1 MIAVVVTPRKGGS
14 GRLAE
19 VPDPQP
25 QRGEVLVRV
34 REVGLD
40 GTDIEILE
48 GQYGEAPP
56 GEDYLIIGHESLGQ
70 VQELADGAEGLSPG
84 DWVVAIVRRPDPVPC
99 RNCAADEWDMCLNG
113 QYTERGIKGRQGFLA
128 EFYAEAPKF
137 LVRVPEEL
145 SPFAVLLEPL
155 SIVEKA
161 VEQIKRIQSRMV
173 WQPQRAMVLG
183 AGTIGLLAGMALR
196 LENVEVHV
204 YNRSEQKIKRE
215 LTESIGANYICAEE
229 RPLGHELDREI
240 GPVDIVVEA
249 TGFSPLAF
257 DAVDMVGPNGIV
269 CLTGVSGGSRTL
281 QIAADRLNLEM
292 VLMNKV
298 VFGTVNANRR
308 HFETGVRHL
317 QEIEAR
323 WPGVLS
329 RMITRRYPIERFAE
343 ALQRSSQDIKRAVEV
358 VSPERNDQ

>member
-1 MIAVVVTPRKGGS
+1 MRAVIVTPREQGS

-25 QRGEVLVRV
+25 REGEVLVRV

-70 VQELADGAEGLSPG
+70 VQEVADGAEGLSPG
-84 DWVVAIVRRPDPVPC
+84 DWVVAIVRRPDPMPC

-113 QYTERGIKGRQGFLA
+113 QYTERGIKGRHGFLA
-128 EFYAEAPKF
+128 EFYVEAPKF
-137 LVRVPEEL
+137 LVSVPKEL
-145 SPFAVLLEPL
+145 SAFAVLLEPL

-161 VEQIKRIQSRMV
+161 VDQVKRIQSRMV

-183 AGTIGLLAGMALR
+183 AGTIGLLAAMVLR
-196 LENVEVHV
+196 LEDVEVHI
-204 YNRSEQKIKRE
+204 YNRSEHKIKRG
-215 LTESIGANYICAEE
+215 LTESMGADYICAQE
-229 RPLGHELDREI
+229 RPLDHELERAI

-257 DAVDMVGPNGIV
+257 DAMDMVGPNGIV

-281 QIAADRLNLEM
+281 QIAADHLNLEM

-323 WPGVLS
+323 WPGLLS
-329 RMITRRYPIERFAE
+329 LMITRRSPIERFAE
-343 ALQRSSQDIKRAVEV
+343 ALQRSPRDIKRVVEV
-358 VSPERNDQ
+358 APPGTHEP

>member
-1 MIAVVVTPRKGGS
+1 MRAVVVTPGEQGS

-19 VPDPQP
+19 VPDPRP
-25 QRGEVLVRV
+25 RPGEVLVRV
-34 REVGLD
+34 SEVGLD

-70 VQELADGAEGLSPG
+70 VQELADGAGGLSPG

-113 QYTERGIKGRQGFLA
+113 QYTERGIKGRHGFLA

-137 LVRVPEEL
+137 LVKVSEKL

-183 AGTIGLLAGMALR
+183 AGTIGLLAGMVLR
-196 LENVEVHV
+196 LQDLEVHI
-204 YNRSEQKIKRE
+204 YNRSEQKIKRDV
-215 LTESIGANYICAEE
+215 TESIGANFICAEE
-229 RPLGHELDREI
+229 RPLGHELEREI
-240 GPVDIVVEA
+240 GPLDIVVEA

-257 DAVDMVGPNGIV
+257 DAMDMVGPNGIV
-269 CLTGVSGGSRTL
+269 CLTGVSGGSRAL
-281 QIAADRLNLEM
+281 QIAADHLNLEM

-308 HFETGVRHL
+308 HFETGVHHL

-329 RMITRRYPIERFAE
+329 RMITRRYPIERFTD
-343 ALQRSSQDIKRAVEV
+343 ALRRSSQDIKRVVEV
-358 VSPERNDQ
+358 ALPGT

>member
-1 MIAVVVTPRKGGS
+1 MRAVVVTPTERGS

-48 GQYGEAPP
+48 GEYGDAPP

-70 VQELADGAEGLSPG
+70 VLELADGAEGLSTG
-84 DWVVAIVRRPDPVPC
+84 DWVVAIVRRPDPIPC

-113 QYTERGIKGRQGFLA
+113 QYTERGIKGRHGFLS
-128 EFYAEAPKF
+128 EFYVEAPKF

-145 SPFAVLLEPL
+145 SAFAVLLEPL

-183 AGTIGLLAGMALR
+183 AGTIGLLAAMLLR
-196 LENVEVHV
+196 LEDAEVHI
-204 YNRSEQKIKRE
+204 YNRSEQKTKRDV
-215 LTESIGANYICAEE
+215 TESMGANFICAEE
-229 RPLGHELDREI
+229 RRLDHELEREI

-257 DAVDMVGPNGIV
+257 DAMDMVGPNGVV

-281 QIAADRLNLEM
+281 QIQADHLNLEM

-308 HFETGVRHL
+308 HFEAGVRHL
-317 QEIEAR
+317 QEIEAN

-329 RMITRRYPIERFAE
+329 RMITGRYPVERFAE
-343 ALQRSSQDIKRAVEV
+343 ALQRSSQDIKRVVEV
-358 VSPERNDQ
+358 ASP